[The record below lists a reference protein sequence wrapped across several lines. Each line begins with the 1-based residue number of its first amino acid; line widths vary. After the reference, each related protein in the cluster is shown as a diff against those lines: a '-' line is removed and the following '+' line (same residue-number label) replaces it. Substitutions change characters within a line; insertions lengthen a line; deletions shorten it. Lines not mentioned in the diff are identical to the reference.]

1 MQNLKTYIEINGPM
15 PWQACTKAFLSML
28 ESASFE
34 RLILPL
40 NLASFQIDEST
51 SQISLE
57 ETVSQNDC
65 AFQSP
70 EFCLERPCDERSIVY
85 SLACVLY
92 ACLTGA
98 PPFVE
103 TTQERTS
110 ELQVSESPRFL
121 SRRIL
126 NEQIPDELDSII
138 EKAMRKNPKKRFA
151 DINSFAAALK
161 GIEQP
166 ADLKAYTPSKQS
178 VWKYLVLFVLVPSA
192 SFFLSHNEYTQK
204 LIADSHPQTKH
215 PYHLSLD
222 SADYRLQM
230 EFDDNKIEADKSKK
244 QIQIVNL
251 ITKKIMFATTKR
263 KSFKAA
269 LEEAVRRQLDLK
281 GADLSGQDLSGANL
295 HGARFSKAFFIN
307 SNLDNANLYSCFL
320 DGADFRGAKMKNCML
335 SDVHAVQANFSEA
348 DLTGS
353 QMVNSFFLQS
363 NFMDAKLNNCD
374 LSGARFNQAKMVR
387 ADLTGAT
394 TKNTTRSAELW
405 DGAIVTEAQ
414 LKAMETVQSNK

>member
-1 MQNLKTYIEINGPM
+1 M

-28 ESASFE
+28 KSEPGE

-51 SQISLE
+51 NQISLQ
-57 ETVSQNDC
+57 ETTSQNDC
-65 AFQSP
+65 AYQSP
-70 EFCLERPCDERSIVY
+70 EFCLERPCDERSVVY
-85 SLACVLY
+85 SLGCVLY

-98 PPFVE
+98 PPFVASG
-103 TTQERTS
+103 QERTS
-110 ELQVSESPRFL
+110 ELQVSELPRSV

-126 NEQIPDELDSII
+126 NEQIPNEIDAVI

-151 DINSFAAALK
+151 DINSFAAALAA
-161 GIEQP
+161 IAQP
-166 ADLKAYTPSKQS
+166 AELKAYTPNKQS
-178 VWKYLVLFVLVPSA
+178 VLKYLALFALIPGT

-204 LIADSHPQTKH
+204 LIADSHPQARH

-244 QIQIVNL
+244 QIQILNL
-251 ITKKIMFATTKR
+251 MTKRIMFATTKR

-307 SNLDNANLYSCFL
+307 SNLENANLYSCFL
-320 DGADFRGAKMKNCML
+320 DGADFRGARMKNCML
-335 SDVHAVQANFSEA
+335 SDTHAVQANFSEA

-374 LSGARFNQAKMVR
+374 LSGARLNQAKMIR

-394 TKNTTRSAELW
+394 TKNTSRSAELW

-414 LKAMETVQSNK
+414 IKDMETVQSNK